1 MLADLQVE
9 QNQLV
14 GLVFLLSKM
23 TPDDVNDQIEENI
36 SDKVFFM
43 SEIEGLDE
51 LMMHRV
57 HYAVHAEDLK
67 DERFMEEAREE
78 LCKKLLEEYQSSY

>member
-1 MLADLQVE
+1 
-9 QNQLV
+9 
-14 GLVFLLSKM
+14 M

-36 SDKVFFM
+36 GEKVFFM
-43 SEIEGLDE
+43 SEIEVLDE
-51 LMMHRV
+51 LMMHGV

-67 DERFMEEAREE
+67 DQRFMDEAREE